1 LILFICVEI
10 IFWQN
15 HPDKIKIVFFLQM
28 LVYEFM
34 PNGTLRDHLSGKHMA
49 SSFIPLIYCNP
60 ELTPMALISRSAI
73 QLSVY

>member
-1 LILFICVEI
+1 
-10 IFWQN
+10 
-15 HPDKIKIVFFLQM
+15 M

-60 ELTPMALISRSAI
+60 ELTPVALISRSAI